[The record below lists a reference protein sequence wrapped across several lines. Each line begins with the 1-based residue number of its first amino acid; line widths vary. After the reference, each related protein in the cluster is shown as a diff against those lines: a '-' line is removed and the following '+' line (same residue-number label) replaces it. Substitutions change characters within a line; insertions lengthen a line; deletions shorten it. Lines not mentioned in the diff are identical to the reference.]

1 MKHKKILIIPLMIL
15 LVSCQGLASSAG
27 SNTSESSDSSSS
39 GSTYTD
45 EDLNFKGITI
55 DNEYIDYD
63 SASFGGVLDDIGVGA
78 WLVAGQDYTFSCSI
92 KDLPSQEIS
101 VKFDD
106 PSIIEYRFDNV
117 DGQTSHHL
125 IPLKTG
131 GTTMKIYDSNDDL
144 IYRNA
149 VNCRVPIRDPK
160 TMFELI
166 DEADYWEGAFTSGAG
181 YGSYKFFIENL
192 EPNHVSI
199 SITGEDSGT
208 IYGATVFGFD
218 LDTYEESIVDTFV
231 TYQFDCTIESTN
243 PSLNILSFD
252 VSLAVDTIY
261 VSDNLGLIDFFRPVY
276 L

>member
-1 MKHKKILIIPLMIL
+1 MKHKKLLIIPLMIL

-27 SNTSESSDSSSS
+27 SNTSGSSDSSSS
-39 GSTYTD
+39 GLTYTD

-63 SASFGGVLDDIGVGA
+63 SASFGGVLADIGVGA

-131 GTTMKIYDSNDDL
+131 GTTMRIYDSNDDL

-166 DEADYWEGAFTSGAG
+166 NE
-181 YGSYKFFIENL
+181 
-192 EPNHVSI
+192 
-199 SITGEDSGT
+199 
-208 IYGATVFGFD
+208 
-218 LDTYEESIVDTFV
+218 
-231 TYQFDCTIESTN
+231 C
-243 PSLNILSFD
+243 LN
-252 VSLAVDTIY
+252 
-261 VSDNLGLIDFFRPVY
+261 
-276 L
+276 

>member
-1 MKHKKILIIPLMIL
+1 MKHKKLLIIPLMIL

-27 SNTSESSDSSSS
+27 SNTSGSSDSSSS

-181 YGSYKFFIENL
+181 YGSYKFFIESL

-231 TYQFDCTIESTN
+231 TYQFDCTIESTS